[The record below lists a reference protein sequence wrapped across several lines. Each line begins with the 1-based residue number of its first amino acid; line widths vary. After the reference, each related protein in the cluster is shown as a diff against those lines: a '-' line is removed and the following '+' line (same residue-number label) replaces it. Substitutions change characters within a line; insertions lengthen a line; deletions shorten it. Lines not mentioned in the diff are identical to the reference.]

1 MREQLFVCKTPTMV
15 LSQLTKKAQTWEF
28 WRLLAVAL
36 PLGFG
41 LYYGKKF
48 HKQLRVPPII
58 ILPAFLVFPAGVFYS
73 KCQGVESG
81 KKVGR

>member
-1 MREQLFVCKTPTMV
+1 MV